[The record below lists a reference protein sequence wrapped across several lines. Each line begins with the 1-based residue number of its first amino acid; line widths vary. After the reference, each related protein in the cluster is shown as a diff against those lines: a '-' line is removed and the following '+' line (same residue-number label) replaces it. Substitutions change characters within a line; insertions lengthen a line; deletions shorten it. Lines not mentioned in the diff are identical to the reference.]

1 MKTEIIKKVNTKKF
15 DPFEMR
21 ITVESLEEAK
31 VIWNVFNW
39 SRKIPSE
46 SFDKIDDV
54 LMEMGY
60 DDKTLDMD
68 GSTELHEL

>member
-1 MKTEIIKKVNTKKF
+1 MKTEIIKKGKSKVF
-15 DPFEMR
+15 ESFEMR

-46 SFDKIDDV
+46 SFDKIDHV

-60 DDKTLDMD
+60 DEKILDMD
-68 GSTELHEL
+68 GSTGLYEL